1 MRRVLRG
8 TLEDIYRGHWQGL
21 YTLALSVTRC
31 PELAEDAVHEGFAR
45 LCRLT
50 PDPEGDAVAYT
61 FAVVRHA
68 AIDLLRRGP
77 RPTALEAPIF
87 DGRSRSPSSE
97 AIEAEEEERARRAVA
112 GLSDAGRELVVL
124 KLYAGLTFEQ
134 IAQTL
139 GEPLG
144 TVTSRYHRT
153 MRQLRDELESES

>member
-1 MRRVLRG
+1 MRA
-8 TLEDIYRGHWQGL
+8 TLEDIYRRHWQGL
-21 YTLALSVTRC
+21 YTLALSLTRC

-45 LCRLT
+45 LCRLR
-50 PDPEGDAVAYT
+50 PDPRGDAVAYT

-68 AIDLLRRGP
+68 AIDMLRRGP
-77 RPTALEAPIF
+77 TPPSLETPIF
-87 DGRSRSPSSE
+87 DGRSRSPSAE

-134 IAQTL
+134 IAETL

-153 MRQLRDELESES
+153 MRQLREELETEP

>member
-1 MRRVLRG
+1 
-8 TLEDIYRGHWQGL
+8 L

-31 PELAEDAVHEGFAR
+31 PELAEDAVHEGFTR

-50 PDPEGDAVAYT
+50 PDPQGDPVAYT

-68 AIDLLRRGP
+68 AIDMLRRGP
-77 RPTALEAPIF
+77 SPPPLEAPIF
-87 DGRSRSPSSE
+87 DGHARSPSSE
-97 AIEAEEEERARRAVA
+97 AIEAEEAARAQRAVD
-112 GLSDAGRELVVL
+112 GLGSDQQELIVL

-134 IAQTL
+134 IAETL

-153 MRQLRDELESES
+153 MRQLRETLESES

>member
-1 MRRVLRG
+1 MRG
-8 TLEDIYRGHWQGL
+8 TLEQIYREHWQGL

-31 PELAEDAVHEGFAR
+31 PQMAEDAVHEGFAR
-45 LCRLT
+45 LCRLS
-50 PDPEGDAVAYT
+50 PDPRGDAVAYT

-77 RPTALEAPIF
+77 GPGSLDAPIF
-87 DGRSRSPSSE
+87 DGRSRGPSSE
-97 AIEAEEEERARRAVA
+97 AIEAEEAARAQRAVEC
-112 GLSDAGRELVVL
+112 LSEAQREVIVL

-134 IAQTL
+134 VAEAL

-153 MRQLRDELESES
+153 MGELRETLEPEHER